1 MPSPVSLT
9 SKGLMNGPS
18 ASSVNPACTKL
29 KWAKSAAFSTMRPAE
44 ACQRHVPT
52 MNTRRP
58 GSFQS
63 SSGQGGGSA
72 TGSSRATHTA
82 PYCSRTRWR
91 CTPARLGMAPP
102 GPSAGMKLTVPVRSY
117 CHPW

>member
-1 MPSPVSLT
+1 MPSSVSFT
-9 SKGLMNGPS
+9 SKGLMKGPS

-29 KWAKSAAFSTMRPAE
+29 KCAKSAAFSTIRPAE

-52 MNTRRP
+52 RNTRRS

-72 TGSSRATHTA
+72 TGSSRATQTA

-91 CTPARLGMAPP
+91 CTLAWLGMMPP
-102 GPSAGMKLTVPVRSY
+102 GPSAGMKVTVPVRSY
-117 CHPW
+117 CQPW